1 MATKYINNINS
12 NSIEDMYFTGIVEIG
27 TVIDLNSIKNIIVI
41 KKFMI
46 RDNSRRLVEYNITD
60 KNTLE
65 IK

>member
-1 MATKYINNINS
+1 MLPAS
-12 NSIEDMYFTGIVEIG
+12 G
-27 TVIDLNSIKNIIVI
+27 TVIDLNSIRNIIVI

>member
-27 TVIDLNSIKNIIVI
+27 TVIDLNSIRNIIVI